1 MQFNIWMIRWCCWK
15 RWVRD
20 AWHCTDAEEALR
32 QIQESRSVPT
42 LFRSV
47 LIMIMIMMMAMVMT
61 ILMRDIEQDCASAY
75 PLLVVCFTRGHS
87 CTVADI

>member
-1 MQFNIWMIRWCCWK
+1 M
-15 RWVRD
+15 RD
-20 AWHCTDAEEALR
+20 AWHCTDVEEALR

>member
-1 MQFNIWMIRWCCWK
+1 M
-15 RWVRD
+15 RD
-20 AWHCTDAEEALR
+20 AWHCTDVEEALR

-47 LIMIMIMMMAMVMT
+47 LIMIMMMAMVMT